1 MASSLALRRAAQAPN
16 LLKTLVRSSSVS
28 VDPTHSFSRSFNSNA
43 STEMIR
49 DHDEDEHGRDVVD
62 RRSTD
67 SFPRR
72 RFYSPNLLSDAF
84 DPFSTRD
91 YDLGSLYGM
100 LDNVMKNP
108 FVKPASV
115 SRGTSGGGLRRGWN
129 VKEGEDALHLKI
141 EMPGLGKE
149 NVKVSVEQNTLTIKG
164 EGEKEEEDGDYDDGE
179 NVRKYSSRI
188 ELPAEHYKLDQV
200 KAEMK
205 NGVLR
210 VSVPKVK
217 EEEKRNV
224 HHVNVE

>member
-16 LLKTLVRSSSVS
+16 LMKTLFRSSSVA
-28 VDPTHSFSRSFNSNA
+28 VNPAHSFSRSFNSNA
-43 STEMIR
+43 SAEMIR
-49 DHDEDEHGRDVVD
+49 DHGEDEHAMDVD
-62 RRSTD
+62 RRSPD
-67 SFPRR
+67 PFSRR
-72 RFYSPNLLSDAF
+72 RFYSSNLLSDAF

-108 FVKPASV
+108 FLKPSV
-115 SRGTSGGGLRRGWN
+115 SRGTSGLRRGWN
-129 VKEGEDALHLKI
+129 VKEAEDALHLKI

-164 EGEKEEEDGDYDDGE
+164 EGEKEDGDEDGE

-188 ELPAEHYKLDQV
+188 EIPQEHYKLDQV

-210 VSVPKVK
+210 VSVPKIK
-217 EEEKRNV
+217 EEEMRNV